1 MKTRFVLSI
10 DGGGVR
16 GLVAAVFLDV
26 LEGEVRKAGYQGPLS
41 DCFDVIAGTSTG
53 AIIAAGLA
61 APARD
66 TDGAARGERTGGA
79 SGAGTIAKT
88 TRTRPLLSPS
98 ELRDL
103 YRRKSRR
110 IFPARALPFIPVL
123 GAIRQ
128 LFGPLYSP
136 KPLARILDDMFEDR
150 DFINPR
156 RNLLI
161 TAYSLDPR
169 DVVFFRGGPHTPPGD
184 PLCTGTIRLADAV
197 LGAASAPTFFPPH
210 VVINRRTG
218 RRRTMIDGA
227 VFINDPAVAGFAEAL
242 RLFPDDDVRVVSIGT
257 GRIVEPISFETARR
271 WGFFGWINPGGRI
284 RTPLLSTIFDGQARA
299 VHSHMTKL
307 LGDRYQRFDY
317 DLARGYG
324 APVIDDSSPANIR
337 ALETGALKMAED
349 MRPQLA
355 SLGRLLAENRARR
368 DAQQAPPPA

>member
-16 GLVAAVFLDV
+16 GLVAAVLLDV
-26 LEGEVRKAGYQGPLS
+26 LEGEVRKAGYDGPIS

-61 APARD
+61 APDRDAAQGAR
-66 TDGAARGERTGGA
+66 
-79 SGAGTIAKT
+79 SKPS

-98 ELRDL
+98 RLRDL
-103 YRRKSRR
+103 YRRDSRR
-110 IFPARALPFIPVL
+110 IFPPRALPFIPVL

-136 KPLARILDDMFEDR
+136 KPLARILDEMFEDL

-184 PLCTGTIRLADAV
+184 PLCTGTVRLADAV
-197 LGAASAPTFFPPH
+197 LGAAAAPTFFPPH

-218 RRRTMIDGA
+218 RRRTFIDGA
-227 VFINDPAVAGFAEAL
+227 VFINDPAIAGFAEAL

-299 VHSHMTKL
+299 VNSHMTKL

-317 DLARGYG
+317 DLTRGYG

-337 ALETGALKMAED
+337 ALETGALKMAEE
-349 MRPQLA
+349 MRARLA
-355 SLGRLLAENRARR
+355 ELARRLAENRASR
-368 DAQQAPPPA
+368 QQSR